1 MIALS
6 SADTHM
12 EDVVD
17 CAPAVGF
24 AGVDM
29 MLLLPKIM
37 SYLRRDDL
45 FRLMLVNKDF
55 HHQAMYMLYREL
67 WWDIND
73 ATGNH
78 MIISLYATVLSSPQ
92 YCGPKSAK
100 CHNAESRDIQ
110 VESLASGRRF
120 CTSAL
125 SMCIL
130 HHHPTVVNT
139 K

>member
-1 MIALS
+1 MVALP
-6 SADTHM
+6 SADKHM
-12 EDVVD
+12 EDVED
-17 CAPAVGF
+17 YAPAVGF

-55 HHQAMYMLYREL
+55 HHQSMYMLYREL

-78 MIISLYATVLSSPQ
+78 MIIRLMYATTCHHFNILDLKSLNVALQSQWISRWNHLHQATDSVRPHSPCAYYITTQ
-92 YCGPKSAK
+92 P
-100 CHNAESRDIQ
+100 
-110 VESLASGRRF
+110 L
-120 CTSAL
+120 
-125 SMCIL
+125 
-130 HHHPTVVNT
+130 
-139 K
+139 

>member
-1 MIALS
+1 MVALT
-6 SADTHM
+6 SADKHM

-73 ATGNH
+73 AVGNY
-78 MIISLYATVLSSPQ
+78 MIIRLMYAAILSS
-92 YCGPKSAK
+92 
-100 CHNAESRDIQ
+100 
-110 VESLASGRRF
+110 LW
-120 CTSAL
+120 T
-125 SMCIL
+125 
-130 HHHPTVVNT
+130 
-139 K
+139 